1 MTVTQMLVI
10 TGAFIVAG
18 IAKGAIG
25 MGLPPIALALMTFAV
40 PLEDALALMVVPSM
54 ATNIWQ
60 AIYGKDFLKLL
71 RRFWT
76 MALASV
82 ASLIFVA
89 VVFGHLGSQ
98 RAMAWVGVILVL
110 YAALALTAWR
120 PAVSHATERWANPL
134 IGLASG
140 AVAGVTGVA
149 AVPFLPY
156 MQSLDID
163 RHDLV
168 QALGIMFLFIIGA
181 LTLALAVQ
189 GAFDSANLVGAIAAI
204 VPTFFGVWLG
214 QKTRNAVSPEA
225 FRRIFLLGMFAV
237 GLHMAH
243 GLL

>member
-76 MALASV
+76 MALTSV

-120 PAVSHATERWANPL
+120 PAVSQATERWANPL

-140 AVAGVTGVA
+140 AVAGITGVA

-181 LTLALAVQ
+181 LTVALVAQ
-189 GAFDSANLVGAIAAI
+189 GAFDSTNLVGAILAI
-204 VPTFFGVWLG
+204 VPTFMGVWIG
-214 QKTRNAVSPEA
+214 QKARNAVSPET
-225 FRRIFLLGMFAV
+225 FRRIFLFGMFIV
-237 GLHMAH
+237 GLHMAYR
-243 GLL
+243 LL